1 MRVLITGGTGFIGVK
16 LCRYLMSRGDEL
28 VVLTRN
34 PSKVMAGIVA
44 IRTINELASD
54 EYFDAVINLAGEPI
68 ADKNWSVAQQ
78 QIIRNSRT
86 NITKEL
92 VGFMSRALDHPKV
105 FISGSAIGFY
115 GDGIDGTGLTE
126 DDKVDDYSFSRK
138 LCVEWETQARKANS
152 LDIRTCLLRIGIVL
166 GADGGALAKM
176 LPPFKLG
183 LGGKIGT
190 GKQWMSWVHID
201 DLVSLITFCLDH
213 EELKGAVNG
222 TAPHPV
228 TNAQFSQSLGRVL
241 NRPTWFKMPA
251 FAIKWQ
257 MGQMGDELLLGG
269 KKILPQ
275 KSLQEGFR
283 FQYEDVDSALRNI
296 L

>member
-1 MRVLITGGTGFIGVK
+1 MRVLITGGTGFIGIK
-16 LCRYLMSRGDEL
+16 LCRYLMDRGDEL

-34 PSKVMAGIVA
+34 PSKVMEGVVA
-44 IRTINELASD
+44 IKAINELASH

-68 ADKNWSVAQQ
+68 ADKKWSVAQQ
-78 QIIRNSRT
+78 QTIRNSRINT
-86 NITKEL
+86 TKEL
-92 VGFMSRALDHPKV
+92 VGFMSRALDRPKV

-115 GDGIDGTGLTE
+115 GDGIDDTGLTE

-138 LCVEWETQARKANS
+138 LCVEWEREARKANS

-166 GADGGALAKM
+166 GAGGGALAKM

-190 GKQWMSWVHID
+190 GQQWMSWVHID
-201 DLVSLITFCLDH
+201 DLVGLIAFCLDH
-213 EELKGAVNG
+213 EALKGAVNG
-222 TAPHPV
+222 TAPNPV

-241 NRPTWFKMPA
+241 GRPVWFKVPA

-275 KSLQEGFR
+275 KALQAGFC
-283 FQYEDVDSALRNI
+283 FQYDDVDSALRAV